1 VAFFAGDVDM
11 VDAMKA
17 YSKIGFTGAMQ
28 PDHTPLMTLPEGSE
42 RATWHVG
49 TAFAVGYMKAAA
61 RAAGVPFE
69 TIQEARHAE
78 QQEQEQ
84 EQQESRPMP
93 HDRKPSGSR
102 NITSSRQTVT
112 TR

>member
-1 VAFFAGDVDM
+1 
-11 VDAMKA
+11 
-17 YSKIGFTGAMQ
+17 
-28 PDHTPLMTLPEGSE
+28 
-42 RATWHVG
+42 
-49 TAFAVGYMKAAA
+49 MKAAA

-69 TIQEARHAE
+69 TIQEVRHAE
-78 QQEQEQ
+78 QPEQEQ
-84 EQQESRPMP
+84 EQQEQEQDSRPMP